1 MVEQEKG
8 GDHNKNSRKGKRIN
22 ADAKD
27 EMDEVVDEEVQNG
40 KEAANTANSL
50 YQKHKIAQAKSILQP
65 FLLRRLKSEVGIIEK
80 IK

>member
-22 ADAKD
+22 AED
-27 EMDEVVDEEVQNG
+27 EMDEVVDEEEQNG